1 MNNADLVW
9 RLIELLLEKNE
20 KHNNEKTNDSKKS
33 NERKQNE
40 AQIADEKVWT
50 LPLQSMLSFWH
61 KKEPD
66 ATTHLVL
73 VTQ

>member
-40 AQIADEKVWT
+40 A
-50 LPLQSMLSFWH
+50 
-61 KKEPD
+61 
-66 ATTHLVL
+66 
-73 VTQ
+73 

>member
-1 MNNADLVW
+1 MNNAYLVW

-40 AQIADEKVWT
+40 A
-50 LPLQSMLSFWH
+50 
-61 KKEPD
+61 
-66 ATTHLVL
+66 
-73 VTQ
+73 

>member
-40 AQIADEKVWT
+40 T
-50 LPLQSMLSFWH
+50 
-61 KKEPD
+61 
-66 ATTHLVL
+66 
-73 VTQ
+73 